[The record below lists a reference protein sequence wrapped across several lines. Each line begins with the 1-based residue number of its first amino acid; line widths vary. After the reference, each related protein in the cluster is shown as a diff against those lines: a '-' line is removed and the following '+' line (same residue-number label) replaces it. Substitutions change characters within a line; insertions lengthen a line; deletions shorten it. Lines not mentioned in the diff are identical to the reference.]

1 MPGEECSMVCEKTGE
16 VLALDMFREN
26 LLIRAKKLKLRVI
39 SEHSFAIHESTVL
52 VDCGCGGISHKC
64 AEVQ

>member
-16 VLALDMFREN
+16 VLLRDVFREN

-39 SEHSFAIHESTVL
+39 SEHSFAIDESTVL
-52 VDCGCGGISHKC
+52 VDCGCAGNSYKC